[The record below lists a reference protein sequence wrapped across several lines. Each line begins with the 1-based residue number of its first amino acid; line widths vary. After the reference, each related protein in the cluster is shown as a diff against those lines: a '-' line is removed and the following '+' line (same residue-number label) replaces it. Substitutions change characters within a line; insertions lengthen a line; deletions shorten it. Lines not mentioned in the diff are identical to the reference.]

1 MEKVKNKINTS
12 NKFKFNFPNKFL
24 QKCVLFY
31 PILVVSALIVAAS
44 VIFISELFITETTGI
59 CDTHKDC
66 YATDLISGKDSEKLQ
81 YESCNDY
88 LANNTIVIV
97 CYSVSFNYLSAISKA
112 GSVIAFGLFWQ
123 TLVLSELGTSMFIA
137 KEGGTKGLKIAACFF
152 VIVNILTLI
161 FFILSQIGIY
171 VVYNHYIPF
180 VSIKQMF
187 EIYVGYIGMMYFTI
201 FGPIVIA
208 SIIFCVFYH
217 KYSKKFKLI
226 PKIENDIIRIK
237 GINNL
242 SEEDKIETDKYFKGL
257 MDNNYNVMDLIKKTY
272 IQENP
277 LEIVHEEP
285 FEYTSL

>member
-1 MEKVKNKINTS
+1 MKNKINTS

-201 FGPIVIA
+201 FGPIFIA

-226 PKIENDIIRIK
+226 TKIENDIIRIK
-237 GINNL
+237 EINF
-242 SEEDKIETDKYFKGL
+242 SKEDRIEMKINFTRI
-257 MDNNYNVMDLIKKTY
+257 MDNNHNVMDLIKET
-272 IQENP
+272 IQEKP
-277 LEIVHEEP
+277 LEIVYEEL
-285 FEYTSL
+285 FEYTCL